1 MDWAAPS
8 HMPRFNW
15 RAPWLFAANQLI
27 VRKDIVMSERMDDL
41 AKSVAERTSRRS
53 ALAGIGALT
62 LGALGIVGLDHA
74 AEAADN
80 PCQKCKKQCKRNNR
94 RRGNKNPK
102 DCKKKC
108 RNKC

>member
-1 MDWAAPS
+1 
-8 HMPRFNW
+8 
-15 RAPWLFAANQLI
+15 
-27 VRKDIVMSERMDDL
+27 MSERMDDF
-41 AKSVAERTSRRS
+41 AKSVSEGTSRRN
-53 ALAGIGALT
+53 ALAGIGALA
-62 LGALGIVGLDHA
+62 LGALGIVGLGPE

-80 PCQKCKKQCKRNNR
+80 PCQKCKKQCKRNNH